1 MSGYWAKAP
10 QSRSQLVL
18 FTTTLDDRI
27 GDDHPVRL
35 LAEILE
41 RVDWSQWEAEY
52 DGRIGQ
58 PPIHPRILAGL
69 WLYAL
74 RRGFRSS
81 RKLEY
86 FTRNNID
93 FIWLAEGHTPDHSTL
108 SDFRTKFGKALRGL
122 FRQVAHIALTMGFL
136 QLVDVANDGTRVKA
150 QSNRFETWT
159 AERIAK
165 ALDELTAAFEKS
177 MAQSQAADDQERQ
190 GESTETLPKE
200 LASLQA
206 RREKLEA
213 IQQQLAAMDAAR
225 KREGTDPKKSPAQIP
240 KHDPDARVLPNKEG
254 GYAPNYTP
262 IATTEGHGGY
272 IVDADVIAST
282 DEAAELVPSIDR
294 VTESL
299 GEKPANVLADG
310 LFATGENITELEAR
324 QIDFYS
330 NLTTP
335 SPAENPALRPDP
347 TQPVPEEQWPK
358 LPTNPHS
365 KTLDKS
371 AFVYDD
377 PHDAYYC
384 PLGQRLDYEE
394 TKSETRRGK
403 KISRRVYRCSGCAG
417 CPLAARCLLKSN
429 TAGRTVNRD
438 SYTKERERLAVKM
451 QTAEAQKKYHRR
463 MAIAE
468 TPFALLKHIMGLRQ
482 FLLRGLEQVKQEWR
496 WACLAV
502 NVDKLVRDIQRVRGM
517 ASAMIAA
524 EAV

>member
-1 MSGYWAKAP
+1 
-10 QSRSQLVL
+10 LVL
-18 FTTTLDDRI
+18 FATTLDDSI
-27 GDDHPVRL
+27 AGDHPIRL

-41 RVDWSQWEAEY
+41 RVDWSEWEAEY
-52 DGRIGQ
+52 HGRIGQ

-93 FIWLAEGHTPDHSTL
+93 FMWLAEGHTPDHSTL
-108 SDFRTKFGKALRGL
+108 SEFRTKFAKALRGL
-122 FRQVAHIALTMGFL
+122 FRQVAHLALTMGFL

-150 QSNRFETWT
+150 QSSRFETWT

-165 ALDELTAAFEKS
+165 ALDELTAAFEKTL
-177 MAQSQAADDQERQ
+177 AQSQAADEQNGA
-190 GESTETLPKE
+190 GESVETLPKE
-200 LASLQA
+200 LADLQA

-272 IVDADVIAST
+272 ILDTEVIAST
-282 DEAAELVPSIDR
+282 DEAAELVPAIDR

-299 GEKPANVLADG
+299 GEQPENVLADG
-310 LFATGENITELEAR
+310 AFATGENIMALEAR

-330 NLTTP
+330 NVTTP

-347 TQPVPEEQWPK
+347 TQPVPAEQWPQ
-358 LPTNPHS
+358 LPVNPHS
-365 KTLDKS
+365 KTLDKA
-371 AFVYDD
+371 AFLYDD
-377 PHDAYYC
+377 THDAYYC
-384 PLGQRLDYEE
+384 PLGKRLDYEE
-394 TKSETRRGK
+394 TKSEKRRGK
-403 KISRRVYRCSGCAG
+403 KLSRRVYRCSACAG
-417 CPLAARCLLKSN
+417 CPLAERCLQKNN

-438 SYTKERERLAVKM
+438 CYTKQRERLAVKM
-451 QTAEAQKKYHRR
+451 QTAEAQKKYHQR

-468 TPFALLKHIMGLRQ
+468 TPFALLKHVMGLRQ
-482 FLLRGLEQVKQEWR
+482 FLLRGLEKVRVEWR
-496 WACLAV
+496 WACLAM
-502 NVDKLVRDIQRVRGM
+502 NVEKLVRDVRRVRRM
-517 ASAMIAA
+517 ESAMVA
-524 EAV
+524 EGTV